1 VNHSDIQST
10 MAGYLDGTLVL
21 EKRALFDGHL
31 DQCQECTEELAEMRG
46 TIHLLRTLPDP
57 EPPAD
62 LVSNVMQMIRE
73 GEARPSFLE
82 RLGEISA
89 ALLSPK
95 IAIPAT
101 ALAAGLLVVAVADDS
116 RIRIP
121 GLSPSQTDR
130 MATRTT
136 NPTQIA
142 GRPGST
148 LLGPATFPG
157 PTTQPGPSGGER
169 ERSGV
174 NRNLVA
180 QQQPEASSLEEVVQR
195 IEGPVEPVIGAGGES
210 GLIRLAEK
218 GYGPLIREGE
228 SPDLLFPARSPQ
240 ASQKL
245 GASALAGEASPL
257 VAVSTDPTPTSTGGS
272 TLYDQRFTAP
282 HSPAHVPA
290 NVQAEARVEAPLP
303 KWRDGLE
310 DVPKADRRLIE
321 MDRLLVLLVESPVE
335 SSQRLQA
342 TTLAERELWLKYL
355 AERAVQT
362 GVDGEVVDALRAS
375 GSPVASEVANAFEAT
390 LDRTVAAEAPNV
402 RQAPQGEAKPN

>member
-1 VNHSDIQST
+1 VIVNHSDIQST
-10 MAGYLDGTLVL
+10 MAGYLDGTLAL

-31 DQCQECTEELAEMRG
+31 DQCKECTEELAEMRG
-46 TIHLLRTLPDP
+46 TIHLIRTLPDP

-101 ALAAGLLVVAVADDS
+101 ALAAGLLVVVVADDS

-130 MATRTT
+130 MAARTT
-136 NPTQIA
+136 NPTQIES
-142 GRPGST
+142 RPGST
-148 LLGPATFPG
+148 LSGTSTLS
-157 PTTQPGPSGGER
+157 GPSRGER

-180 QQQPEASSLEEVVQR
+180 QQQPEANSLEEVVRR
-195 IEGPVEPVIGAGGES
+195 IEGPVEPVIDAGGES

-240 ASQKL
+240 PSQRL
-245 GASALAGEASPL
+245 GAGAPPGGASPL
-257 VAVSTDPTPTSTGGS
+257 VSVSTDPTPTSTGGS

-362 GVDGEVVDALRAS
+362 DVDGEVVDALRAS
-375 GSPVASEVANAFEAT
+375 GSPVASEVADAFEAT
-390 LDRTVAAEAPNV
+390 IDRTVAAEAPSV
-402 RQAPQGEAKPN
+402 RQAPQGEAKPD